1 MESNEANP
9 PSTAN
14 QPLHFQHAPPSVIVR
29 EARDYKD
36 LLERYMAQRSSYNAL
51 VSKHKASI
59 NTIGKLK
66 SELQSCKRRLAGRNG
81 FRPKSA
87 GECSRIVPK
96 ENASAIQT
104 NNLLNR
110 LADAERQLT
119 MLREESN
126 QHPSADKENLLN
138 CNQTSMSKDTNIR
151 ITDLQQQLEE
161 KSIKLNNTNIR
172 CEYYQEKIEAQA
184 STLERLI
191 ELFREYKTKHHNMK
205 RRFQSTQAEN
215 AELNNQLS
223 ELRQR
228 KEFLEYQVSK
238 LYEPSGTMLETMRQ
252 VRADYDALHSDYC
265 KVVEENNRLKNNRHC
280 CELVPL
286 ENVEK
291 LTQRLSLAEEELER
305 TKRLLKLQITIN
317 DALEKDSKE
326 AGVAHCEKI
335 AEYQAKTEELSLKS
349 VQQLQRI
356 RLLEGLLEANR
367 SNERAGTPL
376 SQTNALSL
384 RADENVLEIHIGK
397 ASFEPSK
404 VVMNE
409 TESFVLIDFHT
420 FGSMLSPLAKGKNP
434 EYDLSA
440 IFKLNMNRSTLQAL
454 ADGVQI
460 ELYVLKNN
468 NATLFAYAT
477 TSSQQGVL
485 AYAIGE
491 KELTLRAVND
501 ESPVGTLGI
510 TLKLAQPLGLAM
522 LSDDNEVSRCPH
534 ATNRDAVKI
543 TVSTLNLDQAFI
555 STSQRQRFFVHYD
568 LGIGSEITNVQTQ
581 NDDGEIVFQHET
593 AIAIPFPSDHR
604 LDQILS
610 TVSKDVSFVVFRGDD
625 DAIDSKFSVVGEAQV
640 DLRELFQKRDLSAQV
655 FSLQATA
662 IGVIHIIGELH
673 QG

>member
-1 MESNEANP
+1 
-9 PSTAN
+9 
-14 QPLHFQHAPPSVIVR
+14 
-29 EARDYKD
+29 
-36 LLERYMAQRSSYNAL
+36 MAQRSSYNAL

-66 SELQSCKRRLAGRNG
+66 SELQSCKRRLAWRNG
-81 FRPKSA
+81 FRPRSA

-96 ENASAIQT
+96 ENANAIQT

-119 MLREESN
+119 MLREESESN
-126 QHPSADKENLLN
+126 QHSNENAENDKGNLLN
-138 CNQTSMSKDTNIR
+138 CNQTSRTKDNNIR

-161 KSIKLNNTNIR
+161 KSTKLNNANIR
-172 CEYYQEKIEAQA
+172 CEYYQEKTEAQA

-205 RRFQSTQAEN
+205 HRFQSTQAEN
-215 AELNNQLS
+215 AELNDQLS

-228 KEFLEYQVSK
+228 KEFLECQVSK
-238 LYEPSGTMLETMRQ
+238 LREPSETMLETMSQ

-265 KVVEENNRLKNNRHC
+265 KVVEENNRLMNNRHC

-291 LTQRLSLAEEELER
+291 LNQRLSLAEEELER
-305 TKRLLKLQITIN
+305 TRRLLKLQIAIN

-326 AGVAHCEKI
+326 AVVAHGDKI
-335 AEYQAKTEELSLKS
+335 TEYQAKIEELALKS

-356 RLLEGLLEANR
+356 RLLEELLEANR

-409 TESFVLIDFHT
+409 AESFVLIDFHT

-454 ADGVQI
+454 ADGVPI

-477 TSSQQGVL
+477 TSSQEGVL
-485 AYAIGE
+485 ADAIGE

-522 LSDDNEVSRCPH
+522 LSNDNEVSRCPYG
-534 ATNRDAVKI
+534 TNRDEVKI
-543 TVSTLNLDQAFI
+543 TVNTLNLDRAFI
-555 STSQRQRFFVHYD
+555 CTSQRQRFFVQYD

-581 NDDGEIVFQHET
+581 NDEGEIVFQHET
-593 AIAIPFPSDHR
+593 AIVIPCPSDRR

-610 TVSKDVSFVVFRGDD
+610 TVSKGFIRFVVFGGDA

-640 DLRELFQKRDLSAQV
+640 DLRELFQKRDLSAPV